1 MATRQRAYLLW
12 DKQHETQKEE
22 IEIYKIPRFTV
33 YWVHIERDTAIQKVQ
48 NLLRNIWTSGRRCGV
63 QKSIHFLVNF

>member
-1 MATRQRAYLLW
+1 MATRQRAHLLW
-12 DKQHETQKEE
+12 DKHHETQKKET
-22 IEIYKIPRFTV
+22 EIYKIPRFTV
-33 YWVHIERDTAIQKVQ
+33 YRADIERDTAIQKLQ